1 MKTRLLI
8 LAAIMVLL
16 AWSAAGAFEYKL
28 GYDFG
33 NPFDENNNYSPINY
47 PGIGHLPSPGLLG
60 EGGEGFDLEGLHFA
74 VQGNMVHIALVNSF
88 GLSAYSTAWHQ
99 SYGLG
104 HIFFGFGQNSTS
116 YAIDAA
122 TGQLYAVDRFT
133 GIPNI
138 SGSYYGTYAIRSQAG
153 AWRMTSGL
161 NLGTIQHENTM
172 WQGLETN
179 PLGHGNGD
187 TWVMEFAFDK
197 SLINMNG
204 SRIINFHN
212 TLACGND
219 VINKSFSMVPEPTTM
234 LLLGLG
240 MLGLGLTRKK
250 DQK

>member
-8 LAAIMVLL
+8 MATLAILL
-16 AWSAAGAFEYKL
+16 IWSAAGAFEYKL

-47 PGIGHLPSPGLLG
+47 PGVGHLPSPGLLG

-74 VQGNMVHIALVNSF
+74 VQGNTVHIALVNSF

-104 HIFFGFGQNSTS
+104 HIFFGFGNSSTS

-138 SGSYYGTYAIRSQAG
+138 PGSYYGHTAIRSMVG
-153 AWRMTSGL
+153 AWRMTSGV
-161 NLGTIQHENTM
+161 NLGMTQHESTM
-172 WQGLETN
+172 WEGLETETIRN
-179 PLGHGNGD
+179 GSGN
-187 TWVMEFAFDK
+187 TWVMEFSFDK

-204 SRIINFHN
+204 SRTINFHN

-219 VINKSFSMVPEPTTM
+219 LINKSFTVVPEPTT
-234 LLLGLG
+234 LLLFGLG
-240 MLGLGLTRKK
+240 MLGLGITRKK
-250 DQK
+250 D

>member
-1 MKTRLLI
+1 MKTKLTI
-8 LAAIMVLL
+8 LTAIAIVMM
-16 AWSAAGAFEYKL
+16 WSVAGAFDYKL

-33 NPFDENNNYSPINY
+33 NPFDENNNYAPINY
-47 PGIGHLPSPGLLG
+47 PGVGHLPSPGLLG

-74 VQGNMVHIALVNSF
+74 VRGDMVHIALVNSF

-104 HIFFGFGQNSTS
+104 NIFFGFGQNSTS

-138 SGSYYGTYAIRSQAG
+138 PGSYYGTYAIRSMVG
-153 AWRMTSGL
+153 AWRMTSGVS
-161 NLGTIQHENTM
+161 LGTTLHERTM

-179 PLGHGNGD
+179 TIRGGSGD
-187 TWVMEFAFDK
+187 TWVMEFAFNK
-197 SLINMNG
+197 NLLNWNG
-204 SRIINFHN
+204 SRTINFHN

-219 VINKSFSMVPEPTTM
+219 VINKSFTVVPEPTTM

-240 MLGLGLTRKK
+240 MLGLGAVRRK
-250 DQK
+250 D